1 MGRHGNVFIPKTE
14 QGVWSLYDGDGK
26 KLDIDWAD
34 FSDIFGM
41 LGIKCEVQKKCVRK
55 KYGTLKMRVES
66 RIFI

>member
-1 MGRHGNVFIPKTE
+1 MLSAVERHGNVFIPKTE

-41 LGIKCEVQKKCVRK
+41 LGIKCEVQKNA
-55 KYGTLKMRVES
+55 G
-66 RIFI
+66 

>member
-1 MGRHGNVFIPKTE
+1 MLSAVGRHGNVFIPKTE

-41 LGIKCEVQKKCVRK
+41 LGIKCEVQKNALEKNMER
-55 KYGTLKMRVES
+55 
-66 RIFI
+66 